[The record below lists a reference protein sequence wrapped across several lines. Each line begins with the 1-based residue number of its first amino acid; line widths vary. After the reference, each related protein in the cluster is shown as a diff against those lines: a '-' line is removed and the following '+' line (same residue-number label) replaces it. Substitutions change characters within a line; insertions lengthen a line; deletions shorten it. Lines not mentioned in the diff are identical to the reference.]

1 VANRPEAKTFVL
13 VHGAWHGG
21 WCWRDVARALRA
33 AGHTVFAP
41 TQTGLG
47 ERRHLLSGAVGLE
60 VFALDV
66 ANLLEAEE
74 LTDVIL
80 VGHSFGGVTVTA
92 VADRLPDRLRRL
104 VYLDA
109 GVLHSGESVFAAY
122 PADLV
127 AARRAA
133 AAASP
138 GGLTIPPPPPA
149 AFGVPD
155 GPCAAW
161 VARRM
166 TPHPIATYEQP
177 LELRNPVIGN
187 GLPCTYVVCVDPV
200 YAPLEVY
207 RQRVRGFIAEGLP
220 WSWRELATGHN
231 AMVLAPEALAEVLL
245 TLE

>member
-1 VANRPEAKTFVL
+1 VAIRPEAKTFVL

-21 WCWRDVARALRA
+21 WCWRDVARPLRA
-33 AGHTVFAP
+33 AGHTVFTP

-66 ANLLEAEE
+66 AHLLEAEE
-74 LTDVIL
+74 LTDVVL
-80 VGHSFGGVTVTA
+80 VGHSFGGLTITA
-92 VADRLPDRLRRL
+92 VADRLPDRLRHL

-109 GVLHSGESVFAAY
+109 GVVHSGSSVFSEY

-138 GGLTIPPPPPA
+138 GGLSMPPPPPA
-149 AFGVPD
+149 FFGIPD
-155 GPCAAW
+155 GPRAAW

-177 LELRNPVIGN
+177 LALRNPVIGN
-187 GLPCTYVVCVDPV
+187 GRPCTYVACVAPL

-207 RQRVRGFIAEGLP
+207 RQRVQGFIAAGLP
-220 WSWRELATGHN
+220 WSWRELATGHD

-245 TLE
+245 TLA

>member
-1 VANRPEAKTFVL
+1 MRSDAKTFVL

-21 WCWRDVARALRA
+21 WCWRDVARSLRA

-47 ERRHLLSGAVGLE
+47 ERRHLLSDAVGLE
-60 VFALDV
+60 VFARDV

-74 LTDVIL
+74 LVDVVL
-80 VGHSFGGVTVTA
+80 VGHSFGGVTITA
-92 VADRLPDRLRRL
+92 VADRLPDRLRHL

-109 GVLHSGESVFAAY
+109 AVVTSGESVFADY

-138 GGLTIPPPPPA
+138 DGLSIPPPSPA
-149 AFGVPD
+149 FFGIPD
-155 GPCAAW
+155 GPLAEW

-177 LELRNPVIGN
+177 LELDDPVIGH
-187 GLPCTYVVCVDPV
+187 GLPCTYIVCVDPI

-207 RQRVRGFIAEGLP
+207 RQRVKGFIAAGLP
-220 WSWRELATGHN
+220 WSWRELATGHG
-231 AMVLAPEALAEVLL
+231 AMVLAPDALTDVLL
-245 TLE
+245 TID

>member
-1 VANRPEAKTFVL
+1 MATFVL
-13 VHGAWHGG
+13 VHGACHGG
-21 WCWRDVARALRA
+21 WCWRDVAGPLRA
-33 AGHTVFAP
+33 AGHTVFTP

-47 ERRHLLSGAVGLE
+47 ERRHLLSAAVGLE

-66 ANLLEAEE
+66 VNLLEAEE

-80 VGHSFGGVTVTA
+80 VGHSFGGITITA
-92 VADRLPDRLRRL
+92 VADRLRERLRHL

-109 GVLHSGESVFAAY
+109 IVLHAGESAFAEY

-133 AAASP
+133 ASASP

-149 AFGVPD
+149 AFGIPD
-155 GPCAAW
+155 GPGAAW

-187 GLPCTYVVCVDPV
+187 GLPCTYLACVDPI

-207 RQRVRGFIAEGLP
+207 RGRVKGFIADGLP
-220 WSWRELATGHN
+220 WSWCELASGHD
-231 AMVLAPEALAEVLL
+231 AMVLVPAVLAEVLL
-245 TLE
+245 TIA